1 MNVDPRDSMEL
12 RLTLRRLEAAEAA
25 LADARRTLDAVL
37 NRQSEAA
44 PPVAPAPAAAPVA
57 APAPVP
63 ALPTPQQR
71 PAFRFEGPS
80 RPPRPPKPPKPPK
93 PPVPTETKVIRAV
106 AVAGSL
112 ITVAGVGL
120 AVALAIQAGLL
131 GPLGRVLLS
140 TLLAAA
146 LFGAGLWLD
155 SYRHRVSNR
164 DTAGMT
170 AGVTALFVTS
180 WLASSVILYALLGIL
195 GWWPA
200 WAAVLV
206 LMAVWLVFLAVAVTR
221 RLEWVAFFNGLS
233 ILFVVNAF
241 FDPYAPTTWLV
252 TLLPLTLLAA
262 TTVLRHPAVRGL
274 AGGMAVLVQ
283 LWLSAGLADVWL
295 RAPQSTAVAV
305 ALLAMGSALAFATVT
320 LRHPNPDDRA
330 DVFTVFIVPLALLLL
345 AAPAAADTWVIW
357 LLVPATVA
365 LAVLGHR
372 HGHLLEMVAVC
383 ATAVAFVLVWQYT
396 PPFGA
401 GARIDDTI
409 VVALFFL
416 AAVIT
421 VLWLESSEEGRVWPW
436 AFWLGAALTV
446 TFNLS
451 RNVLGKSPLWLTDHI
466 ALVQAG
472 LIAVFLGVV
481 LSRRRALAPLPVW
494 AQVVLAV
501 AGLHLSMVT
510 IVTAAT
516 WLGNIVGGTAGM
528 WLGYLVGHALVSIL
542 WMVLAAWILLAA
554 PGLTARAS
562 LGAGMVLA
570 VAGVVKLVFFDL
582 GTLEGLPRAMAFLVS
597 GIALLAMASLRTRRT
612 HPEKS
617 PSQEHEQQSEHE
629 EKRATQDQREDELP
643 GPVTE
648 IDGQVHP

>member
-1 MNVDPRDSMEL
+1 MTVDPRDSMEL

-25 LADARRTLDAVL
+25 LADARRSLDAVL

-44 PPVAPAPAAAPVA
+44 RAETPTEAPAEAPVM
-57 APAPVP
+57 APVQGPPPPPLRYGKP
-63 ALPTPQQR
+63 A
-71 PAFRFEGPS
+71 
-80 RPPRPPKPPKPPK
+80 KPPKPPK

-120 AVALAIQAGLL
+120 AVALAIQMGLL

-140 TLLAAA
+140 TLLALA

-155 SYRHRVSNR
+155 GYRHRVTDR
-164 DTAGMT
+164 DTAGIA

-180 WLASSVILYALLGIL
+180 WLASAVILFALWMVLE
-195 GWWPA
+195 WWPA
-200 WAAVLV
+200 WAATLA
-206 LMAVWLVFLAVAVTR
+206 LMAVWLVFLAVSVIR
-221 RLEWVAFFNGLS
+221 RLEWVAFFVGLS
-233 ILFVVNAF
+233 TLLVVPTFFEAF
-241 FDPYAPTTWLV
+241 TPTTWIVALM
-252 TLLPLTLLAA
+252 PLTLLAV
-262 TTVLRHPAVRGL
+262 TTVLRRPAIRVMSGVAAL
-274 AGGMAVLVQ
+274 FVQ
-283 LWLSAGLADVWL
+283 LWLSMDVL
-295 RAPQSTAVAV
+295 STWSGPTQTTAIVL

-320 LRHPNPDDRA
+320 LRQPSPDDRA
-330 DVFTVFIVPLALLLL
+330 DLLTVFVVPLLLL
-345 AAPAAADTWVIW
+345 LFATPVAADTWAIW

-365 LAVLGHR
+365 LAFLGHR
-372 HGHLLEMVAVC
+372 HEHLLEMVAVC
-383 ATAVAFVLVWQYT
+383 ATAVAFVLVWENT

-401 GARIDDTI
+401 GARIDATI

-416 AAVIT
+416 AAVVT
-421 VLWLESSEEGRVWPW
+421 VLWLEASEEGRVWPW

-446 TFNLS
+446 TFDLS

-481 LSRRRALAPLPVW
+481 ISRRKALAPLPVW
-494 AQVVLAV
+494 AQIVLAV
-501 AGLHLSMVT
+501 AGLHLSMVAL
-510 IVTAAT
+510 VTAAT
-516 WLGNIVGGTAGM
+516 WLGNLISGTSGM

-554 PGLTARAS
+554 PGLSDRGS

-597 GIALLAMASLRTRRT
+597 GVALLAMASLRTRRAR
-612 HPEKS
+612 
-617 PSQEHEQQSEHE
+617 PSQEHEQQAEHE
-629 EKRATQDQREDELP
+629 EKRATQDQPEDELP
-643 GPVTE
+643 GRVTE
-648 IDGQVHP
+648 IDGEVHP